1 MKHHLAQFNM
11 KRYKSSFYTLVL
23 SLMLAGCNPIHHE
36 FSGIEQ
42 AHKDFAER
50 RATISDSTYFSVFT
64 PSLNV
69 TQRQALEFLY
79 AYMPLPDI
87 VDYSGDFHLMNVD
100 YALRAREE
108 MPWGKDVPD
117 REFLHFV
124 LPTRVNNEN
133 MDESRRVFYEELKE
147 RVCTLSMH
155 DAVLEVNHWCHEK
168 VTYQPSD
175 ARTSSPLASVRT
187 AFGRCGEE
195 STFTVAALRAVGIPA
210 RQVYTPRWAHTDSN
224 HAWVEAWVDG
234 KWRFLGACE
243 PEAVLDLG
251 WFNAPASRG
260 MLMHTKAFG
269 HYEGPEEVVGRTACY
284 TEINVTEGYAP
295 TGVAT
300 VRVTDDAGNPVQ
312 TEVEFKIFN
321 YAEFYTAAKKPT
333 NSDGVATLTT
343 GKGDLLAWATKDGKF
358 GFAKVSVGDQ
368 TDTIDVIL
376 NKTSGYTAQVEM
388 DIVPP
393 TERNTVPEQTEAQIA
408 HNKWRFAQEDSIR
421 NAYIATFITSDT
433 VASLAQA
440 WGLNNEALQTVM
452 KEARGNYQAVRDFLA
467 QTPNEERQL
476 ALRLLQII
484 AEKDRRDVPTNVLHD
499 HLKHTPREQTLR
511 QDLFENYVLNPRISN
526 ELLTPYKQFFREA
539 LDSALVATYK
549 AQPSLWEAWCRD
561 SIQIDNVWNPQ
572 ALCMSPEGVW
582 KMRQTDKHSR
592 DIFFVAVA
600 RSMGIPA
607 RIDAVT
613 GKTQYWQ
620 ANGWKDAQL
629 SVESESEVKNAPWGI
644 LQASYKSSPHLDNP
658 KYHTHFSISKIVDGH
673 LVVQNYDRND
683 TWASLLK
690 KGLMLDAGDYLMV
703 SGTRMA
709 DGSVLAHLNFVS
721 IPEWGRVRTELIQ
734 RHNEEGLQV
743 IGNFNSENLFF
754 DLETKTERSI
764 LSATGRGYY
773 ILALIAPNSEPTN
786 HFLRD
791 IAPYKKAFEQW
802 GQKMVLLFADAS
814 EAERFQKNDFV
825 DLPNNIVW
833 GTDIR
838 QSNFNEIY
846 TNMKLTNSTRPV
858 IIVADTFNRIVF
870 ISQGYS
876 IGLGEQLYKVIN
888 KLN

>member
-1 MKHHLAQFNM
+1 MK
-11 KRYKSSFYTLVL
+11 KYKYSFYSVVL
-23 SLMLAGCNPIHHE
+23 GVLLAGCNPIHHE
-36 FSGIEQ
+36 FSDLEQ
-42 AHKDFAER
+42 ASKDFVER
-50 RATISDSTYFSVFT
+50 RATIADSTLFSVFT

-87 VDYSGDFHLMNVD
+87 VDYPGEFHLMNVD
-100 YALRAREE
+100 YALKAREE
-108 MPWGKDVPD
+108 MPWGKHVPD

-124 LPTRVNNEN
+124 LPVRVNNEN

-168 VTYQPSD
+168 VTYTPSD

-187 AFGRCGEE
+187 AYGRCGEE

-260 MLMHTKAFG
+260 MLMHTKVFG
-269 HYEGPEEVVGRTACY
+269 NYSGPEEVVGRTACY

-295 TGVAT
+295 TAT
-300 VRVTDDAGNPVQ
+300 AIVRVKDEAGDPVE
-312 TEVEFKIFN
+312 TEVEFKIYN
-321 YAEFYTAAKKPT
+321 YSEFYTAAKKMS
-333 NSDGVATLTT
+333 NDEGIATLTT
-343 GKGDLLAWATKDGKF
+343 GKGDMLAWAAKEGKF
-358 GFAKVSVGDQ
+358 GFAKVHVTDE

-376 NKTSGYTAQVEM
+376 DKGPGYTAMLEM

-393 TERNTVPEQTEAQIA
+393 VERNTVPEQTEEQIEQ
-408 HNKWRFAQEDSIR
+408 NKCRFAQEDSIR
-421 NAYIATFITSDT
+421 NAYIATFIKADT
-433 VASLAQA
+433 VAALAQA
-440 WGLNNEALQTVM
+440 WGLDNDVLQTVM
-452 KEARGNYQAVRDFLA
+452 KESRGNYQTLRDFLH
-467 QTPNEERQL
+467 QTPTEERNL
-476 ALRLLQII
+476 ALRLLQVI
-484 AEKDRRDVPTNVLHD
+484 AQKDRRDVSLHVLID
-499 HLKHTPREQTLR
+499 HLKYTPRDANLQ
-511 QDLFENYVLNPRISN
+511 QDVYENYILNPRVSN
-526 ELLTPYKQFFREA
+526 ELLTPYKQFFTDIF
-539 LDSALVATYK
+539 DSARVATYLLEP
-549 AQPSLWEAWCRD
+549 ALWAEWCRD
-561 SIQIDNVWNPQ
+561 SIHIDNVWNPQ

-582 KMRQTDKHSR
+582 NIRQTDKHSR
-592 DIFFVAVA
+592 DIFFVAAA

-613 GKTQYWQ
+613 GKTQFWQ
-620 ANGWKDAQL
+620 DNEWQDAQL
-629 SVESESEVKNAPWGI
+629 DFVGNQMVKHAPKGM
-644 LQASYKSSPHLDNP
+644 LQATYKPTPYLDNP
-658 KYHTHFSISKIVDGH
+658 KYETHFSISKIEDGH
-673 LVVQNYDRND
+673 LVLQNYDYNE

-690 KGLMLDAGDYLMV
+690 KGLWLDAGDYLMV

-721 IPEWGRVRTELIQ
+721 VPENGRTKTELVQ
-734 RHNEEGLQV
+734 RYNEEELQV

-754 DLETKTERSI
+754 DLEAQTQRSL

-791 IAPYKKAFEQW
+791 IAPYKDAFEKW
-802 GQKMVLLFADAS
+802 GQKLVLLFADTS
-814 EAERFQKNDFV
+814 EAERFQKADFAN
-825 DLPNNIVW
+825 LPNTIVW
-833 GTDIR
+833 GTDIN
-838 QSNFNEIY
+838 QTNFNEVY
-846 TNMKLTNSTRPV
+846 TNMKLTNPTRPI

-876 IGLGEQLYKVIN
+876 IGLGEQLSKIIN

>member
-1 MKHHLAQFNM
+1 MK
-11 KRYKSSFYTLVL
+11 KCKYSFYALAF
-23 SLMLAGCNPIHHE
+23 SLLLAGCNPIHHE
-36 FSGIEQ
+36 FSGMEQ
-42 AHKDFAER
+42 ASKDFTER

-64 PSLNV
+64 PSLNI

-87 VDYSGDFHLMNVD
+87 VDYSGEFHLMNVD
-100 YALRAREE
+100 YALKAREE
-108 MPWGKDVPD
+108 MPWGKSVPD

-124 LPTRVNNEN
+124 LPVRVNNEN

-168 VTYQPSD
+168 VTYTPSD

-187 AFGRCGEE
+187 AYGRCGEE

-260 MLMHTKAFG
+260 MLMHTKVFG
-269 HYEGPEEVVGRTACY
+269 NYTGPEEVVGRTACY

-295 TGVAT
+295 TAT
-300 VRVTDDAGNPVQ
+300 AVVRVTDEAGNPVE

-321 YAEFYTAAKKPT
+321 YSEFYTAAKKM
-333 NSDGVATLTT
+333 SDANGIATLTT
-343 GKGDLLAWATKDGKF
+343 GKGDMLAWAAKEGKF
-358 GFAKVSVGDQ
+358 GFAKVRVTDKV
-368 TDTIDVIL
+368 DTIDVVL
-376 NKTSGYTAQVEM
+376 DKGPGYSAMVEM

-393 TERNTVPEQTEAQIA
+393 AERNTVPEQTDEQIEQ
-408 HNKWRFAQEDSIR
+408 NKCRFAQEDSIR
-421 NAYIATFITSDT
+421 NAYIATFITADT
-433 VASLAQA
+433 VATLAEA
-440 WGLNNEALQTVM
+440 WALDHDALQTVM
-452 KEARGNYQAVRDFLA
+452 KESRGNYQALRDFLG
-467 QTPNEERQL
+467 QTPAEERNL

-484 AEKDRRDVPTNVLHD
+484 AQKDRRDVPLNVLHD
-499 HLKHTPREQTLR
+499 HLKFTPRDATLQ
-511 QDLFENYVLNPRISN
+511 QDLWENYVLNPRISN
-526 ELLTPYKQFFREA
+526 ELLTPYKQFFTEL
-539 LDSALVATYK
+539 LDSATVATYK
-549 AQPSLWEAWCRD
+549 AQPSLWAAWCKD
-561 SIQIDNVWNPQ
+561 NIHIDNVWNPQ

-582 KMRQTDKHSR
+582 NVRQTDKHSR
-592 DIFFVAVA
+592 DIFFVATS
-600 RSMGIPA
+600 RSMGIPS

-620 ANGWKDAQL
+620 GAEWQDAQL
-629 SVESESEVKNAPWGI
+629 DSETSDEVMNAPKGI
-644 LQASYKSSPHLDNP
+644 LQASYTPTPYLDNP
-658 KYHTHFSISKIVDGH
+658 KYETHFSISKIEDGR
-673 LVVQNYDRND
+673 LVLQNYDYNE

-690 KGLMLDAGDYLMV
+690 KGLSIDAGDYLMV

-721 IPEWGRVRTELIQ
+721 VPENGKTKTELIQ
-734 RHNEEGLQV
+734 RYNEEELQV
-743 IGNFNSENLFF
+743 IGSFNSENLFY
-754 DLETKTERSI
+754 DLESQTQRSI

-791 IAPYKKAFEQW
+791 IAPYKDAFEKW

-814 EAERFQKNDFV
+814 EAERFQKGDFTN
-825 DLPNNIVW
+825 LPNTIVW
-833 GTDIR
+833 GTDIN
-838 QSNFNEIY
+838 QTNFNEVY
-846 TNMKLTNSTRPV
+846 TNMKLTNPTRPV

-876 IGLGEQLYKVIN
+876 IGLGEQLNNVIN
-888 KLN
+888 KLK

>member
-1 MKHHLAQFNM
+1 MK
-11 KRYKSSFYTLVL
+11 KCKYSFYALAF
-23 SLMLAGCNPIHHE
+23 SLLLAGCNPIHHE
-36 FSGIEQ
+36 FSGMEQ
-42 AHKDFAER
+42 ASKDFTER
-50 RATISDSTYFSVFT
+50 RAAISDSTYFSVFT
-64 PSLNV
+64 PSLNI

-87 VDYSGDFHLMNVD
+87 VDYSGEFHLMNVD
-100 YALRAREE
+100 YALKAREE
-108 MPWGKDVPD
+108 MPWGKSVPD

-124 LPTRVNNEN
+124 LPVRVNNEN

-168 VTYQPSD
+168 VTYTPSD

-187 AFGRCGEE
+187 AYGRCGEE

-260 MLMHTKAFG
+260 MLMHTKVFG
-269 HYEGPEEVVGRTACY
+269 NYTGPEEVVGRTACY

-295 TGVAT
+295 TAT
-300 VRVTDDAGNPVQ
+300 AVVRVTDEAGTPVE

-321 YAEFYTAAKKPT
+321 YSEFYTAAKKM
-333 NSDGVATLTT
+333 SDANGIATLTT
-343 GKGDLLAWATKDGKF
+343 GKGDMLAWAAKEGKF
-358 GFAKVSVGDQ
+358 GFAKVRVTDKV
-368 TDTIDVIL
+368 DTIDVVL
-376 NKTSGYTAQVEM
+376 DKGPGYSAMVEM

-393 TERNTVPEQTEAQIA
+393 AERNTVPEQTEAQIEQ
-408 HNKWRFAQEDSIR
+408 NKCRFAQEDSIR
-421 NAYIATFITSDT
+421 NAYIATFITADT
-433 VASLAQA
+433 VATLAEA
-440 WGLNNEALQTVM
+440 WALDHDALQTVM
-452 KEARGNYQAVRDFLA
+452 KESRGNYQALRDFLG
-467 QTPNEERQL
+467 QTPAEERNL

-484 AEKDRRDVPTNVLHD
+484 AQKDRRDVPLNVLHD
-499 HLKHTPREQTLR
+499 HLKFTPRDATLQ
-511 QDLFENYVLNPRISN
+511 QDLWENYVLNPRISN
-526 ELLTPYKQFFREA
+526 ELLTPYKQFFTEL
-539 LDSALVATYK
+539 LDSTTVATYK
-549 AQPSLWEAWCRD
+549 AQPSLWAAWCKD
-561 SIQIDNVWNPQ
+561 NILIDNVWNPQ

-582 KMRQTDKHSR
+582 NVRQTDKHSR
-592 DIFFVAVA
+592 DIFFVAAA
-600 RSMGIPA
+600 RSMGIPS

-620 ANGWKDAQL
+620 GTEWQDAQL
-629 SVESESEVKNAPWGI
+629 DGETSDEVKNAPKGI
-644 LQASYKSSPHLDNP
+644 LQATYTPTPYLDNP
-658 KYHTHFSISKIVDGH
+658 KYETHFSISKIEDGR
-673 LVVQNYDRND
+673 LVLQNYDYNE

-690 KGLMLDAGDYLMV
+690 KGLSIDAGDYLMV

-721 IPEWGRVRTELIQ
+721 VPGNGKTKTELIQ
-734 RHNEEGLQV
+734 RYNEEELQV
-743 IGNFNSENLFF
+743 IGSFNSENLFF
-754 DLETKTERSI
+754 DLESQTQRSL

-773 ILALIAPNSEPTN
+773 VLALIAPNSEPTN

-791 IAPYKKAFEQW
+791 IAPYKDAFEKW

-814 EAERFQKNDFV
+814 EAERFQKGDFTN
-825 DLPNNIVW
+825 LPNTIVW
-833 GTDIR
+833 GTDIN
-838 QSNFNEIY
+838 QTNFNEVY
-846 TNMKLTNSTRPV
+846 TNIKLTNSTRPV

-876 IGLGEQLYKVIN
+876 IGLGEQLNNVIN
-888 KLN
+888 KLK

>member
-1 MKHHLAQFNM
+1 MK
-11 KRYKSSFYTLVL
+11 KCKYSFYALAF
-23 SLMLAGCNPIHHE
+23 SLLLAGCNPIHHE
-36 FSGIEQ
+36 FSGMEQ
-42 AHKDFAER
+42 ASKDFTER
-50 RATISDSTYFSVFT
+50 RAAISDSTYFSVFT
-64 PSLNV
+64 PSLNI

-87 VDYSGDFHLMNVD
+87 VDYSGEFHLMNVD
-100 YALRAREE
+100 YALKAREE
-108 MPWGKDVPD
+108 MPWGTSVPD

-124 LPTRVNNEN
+124 LPVRVNNEN

-168 VTYQPSD
+168 VTYTPSD

-187 AFGRCGEE
+187 AYGRCGEE

-260 MLMHTKAFG
+260 MLMHTKVFG
-269 HYEGPEEVVGRTACY
+269 NYSGPEEVVGRTACY

-295 TGVAT
+295 TAT
-300 VRVTDDAGNPVQ
+300 AVVRVTDEAGKPVE

-321 YAEFYTAAKKPT
+321 YSEFYTAAKKM
-333 NSDGVATLTT
+333 SDANGIATLTT
-343 GKGDLLAWATKDGKF
+343 GKGDMLAWAAKEGKF
-358 GFAKVSVGDQ
+358 GFAKVRVTDKV
-368 TDTIDVIL
+368 DTIDVVL
-376 NKTSGYTAQVEM
+376 DKGPGYSAMVEM

-393 TERNTVPEQTEAQIA
+393 AERNTVPEQTDEQIEQ
-408 HNKWRFAQEDSIR
+408 NKCRFAQEDSIR
-421 NAYIATFITSDT
+421 NAYIATFITADT
-433 VASLAQA
+433 VATLAEA
-440 WGLNNEALQTVM
+440 WALDHDALQTVM
-452 KEARGNYQAVRDFLA
+452 KESRGNYQALRDFLG
-467 QTPNEERQL
+467 QTPAEERNL

-484 AEKDRRDVPTNVLHD
+484 APKDRRDVPLNVLHD
-499 HLKHTPREQTLR
+499 HLKFTPRDATLQ
-511 QDLFENYVLNPRISN
+511 QDLWENYVLNPRISN
-526 ELLTPYKQFFREA
+526 ELLTPYKQFFTEL
-539 LDSALVATYK
+539 LDSATVATYK
-549 AQPSLWEAWCRD
+549 AQPSLWATWCKD
-561 SIQIDNVWNPQ
+561 NIHIDNVWNPQ

-582 KMRQTDKHSR
+582 NVRQTDKHSR
-592 DIFFVAVA
+592 DIFFVATS
-600 RSMGIPA
+600 RSMGIPS

-620 ANGWKDAQL
+620 GAEWQDAQL
-629 SVESESEVKNAPWGI
+629 DSETSDEVKNAPKGI
-644 LQASYKSSPHLDNP
+644 LQATYTPTPYLDNP
-658 KYHTHFSISKIVDGH
+658 KYETHFSISKIEDGR
-673 LVVQNYDRND
+673 LVLQNYDYNE

-690 KGLMLDAGDYLMV
+690 KGLSIDAGDYLMV

-721 IPEWGRVRTELIQ
+721 VPENGKTKTELIQ
-734 RHNEEGLQV
+734 RYNEEELQV
-743 IGNFNSENLFF
+743 IGSFNSENLFF
-754 DLETKTERSI
+754 DLESQTQRSI

-773 ILALIAPNSEPTN
+773 VLALIAPNSEPTN

-791 IAPYKKAFEQW
+791 IAPYKDAFEKW
-802 GQKMVLLFADAS
+802 GKKMVLLFADAS
-814 EAERFQKNDFV
+814 EAERFQKGDFAN
-825 DLPNNIVW
+825 LPNTIVW
-833 GTDIR
+833 GTDIN
-838 QSNFNEIY
+838 QTNFNEVY
-846 TNMKLTNSTRPV
+846 TNMKLTNPTRPV

-876 IGLGEQLYKVIN
+876 IGLGEQLNNVIN
-888 KLN
+888 KLK

>member
-1 MKHHLAQFNM
+1 MK
-11 KRYKSSFYTLVL
+11 KCKYSFYALAF
-23 SLMLAGCNPIHHE
+23 SLLLAGCNPIHHE
-36 FSGIEQ
+36 FSGMEQ
-42 AHKDFAER
+42 ASKDFTER
-50 RATISDSTYFSVFT
+50 RAAISDSTYFSVFT
-64 PSLNV
+64 PSLNI

-87 VDYSGDFHLMNVD
+87 VDYSGEFHLMNVD
-100 YALRAREE
+100 YALKAREE
-108 MPWGKDVPD
+108 MPWGKSVPD

-124 LPTRVNNEN
+124 LPVRVNNEN

-168 VTYQPSD
+168 VTYTPSD

-187 AFGRCGEE
+187 AYGRCGEE

-260 MLMHTKAFG
+260 MLMHTKVFG
-269 HYEGPEEVVGRTACY
+269 NYTGPEEVVGRTACY

-295 TGVAT
+295 TAT
-300 VRVTDDAGNPVQ
+300 AVVRVTDEAGKPVE

-321 YAEFYTAAKKPT
+321 YSEFYTAAKKM
-333 NSDGVATLTT
+333 SDANGIATLTT
-343 GKGDLLAWATKDGKF
+343 GKGDMLAWAAKEGKF
-358 GFAKVSVGDQ
+358 GFAKVRVTDKV
-368 TDTIDVIL
+368 DTIDVVL
-376 NKTSGYTAQVEM
+376 DKGPGYSAMVEM

-393 TERNTVPEQTEAQIA
+393 AERNTVPEQTDEQIEQ
-408 HNKWRFAQEDSIR
+408 NKCRFAQEDSIR
-421 NAYIATFITSDT
+421 NAYIATFITADT
-433 VASLAQA
+433 VATLAEA
-440 WGLNNEALQTVM
+440 WALDHDALQTVM
-452 KEARGNYQAVRDFLA
+452 KESRGNYQALRDFLG
-467 QTPNEERQL
+467 QTPAEERNL

-484 AEKDRRDVPTNVLHD
+484 APKDRRDVPLNVLHD
-499 HLKHTPREQTLR
+499 HLKFTPRDATLQ
-511 QDLFENYVLNPRISN
+511 QDLWENYVLNPRISN
-526 ELLTPYKQFFREA
+526 ELLTPYKQFFTKL
-539 LDSALVATYK
+539 LDSTTVATYK
-549 AQPSLWEAWCRD
+549 AQPSLWAAWCKD
-561 SIQIDNVWNPQ
+561 NIHIDNVWNPQ
-572 ALCMSPEGVW
+572 VLCMSPEGVW
-582 KMRQTDKHSR
+582 NVRQTDKHSR
-592 DIFFVAVA
+592 DIFFVATS
-600 RSMGIPA
+600 RSMGIPS

-620 ANGWKDAQL
+620 GAEWQDAQL
-629 SVESESEVKNAPWGI
+629 DSETSDEVKNAPKGI
-644 LQASYKSSPHLDNP
+644 LQATYTPTPYLDNP
-658 KYHTHFSISKIVDGH
+658 KYETHFSISKIEDGR
-673 LVVQNYDRND
+673 LVLQNYDYNE

-690 KGLMLDAGDYLMV
+690 KGLSIDAGDYLMV

-721 IPEWGRVRTELIQ
+721 VPENGKTKTELIQ
-734 RHNEEGLQV
+734 RYNEEELQV
-743 IGNFNSENLFF
+743 IGSFNSENLFF
-754 DLETKTERSI
+754 DLESQTQRSI

-773 ILALIAPNSEPTN
+773 VLALIAPNSEPTN

-791 IAPYKKAFEQW
+791 IAPYKDAFEKW

-814 EAERFQKNDFV
+814 EAERFQKGDFTN
-825 DLPNNIVW
+825 LPNTIVW
-833 GTDIR
+833 GTDIN
-838 QSNFNEIY
+838 QTNFNEVY
-846 TNMKLTNSTRPV
+846 TNMKLTNPTRPV

-876 IGLGEQLYKVIN
+876 IGLGEQLNNVIN
-888 KLN
+888 KLK

>member
-1 MKHHLAQFNM
+1 M
-11 KRYKSSFYTLVL
+11 KSSSTTFYALAL
-23 SLMLAGCNPIHHE
+23 GLLLAGCNPSNHE
-36 FSGIEQ
+36 FTGVEQ
-42 AHKDFAER
+42 ASKNFAAR
-50 RATISDSTYFSVFT
+50 RTTIADSTYFSVFT

-87 VDYSGDFHLMNVD
+87 IDYSGDFHLMNVN
-100 YALRAREE
+100 YALKAREE
-108 MPWGKDVPD
+108 MPWGKQVPD

-124 LPTRVNNEN
+124 LPVRVNNEN

-168 VTYQPSD
+168 VTYTPSD

-187 AFGRCGEE
+187 AYGRCGEE

-234 KWRFLGACE
+234 EWRFLGACE

-260 MLMHTKAFG
+260 MLMHTKVFG

-295 TGVAT
+295 TAT
-300 VRVTDDAGNPVQ
+300 AVVRVQDAEGNPVE
-312 TEVEFKIFN
+312 TEVEFKIYN
-321 YAEFYTAAKKPT
+321 YSEFYTAAKKST
-333 NSDGVATLTT
+333 NAEGIATLTT
-343 GKGDLLAWATKDGKF
+343 GKGDLLAWAAKDGKY
-358 GFAKVSVGDQ
+358 GFAKVRVDSEV
-368 TDTIDVIL
+368 DTVDVVL
-376 NKTSGYTAQVEM
+376 DKGSGYTAMLEM

-393 TERNTVPEQTEAQIA
+393 TERNTVPEQTPEQIEQ
-408 HNKWRFAQEDSIR
+408 NKCRFAQEDSIR
-421 NAYIATFITSDT
+421 NAYIATFITTDT

-440 WGLNNEALQTVM
+440 WNLDNAALQTVM
-452 KEARGNYQAVRDFLA
+452 KESRGNYQALRDFLT
-467 QTPNEERQL
+467 QTPEAERAL
-476 ALRLLQII
+476 ALRLLQVI
-484 AEKDRRDVPTNVLHD
+484 APKDRRDVPTDVLHD
-499 HLKHTPREQTLR
+499 HLKFTPRDTDDEA
-511 QDLFENYVLNPRISN
+511 LFEAYILNPRVSN
-526 ELLTPYKQFFREA
+526 ELLTPYKQFFAEA
-539 LDSALVATYK
+539 LDSISVAGYK
-549 AQPSLWEAWCRD
+549 SQPSLWADWCREN
-561 SIQIDNVWNPQ
+561 IAIDNVWNPQ
-572 ALCMSPEGVW
+572 ALCMSPVGVW
-582 KMRQTDKHSR
+582 NIRQTDRHSR
-592 DIFFVAVA
+592 DIFFVAAA

-607 RIDAVT
+607 RIDPVT
-613 GKTQYWQ
+613 GKTQYWNEKAWQ
-620 ANGWKDAQL
+620 DAHL
-629 SVESESEVKNAPWGI
+629 DVADTTESAVSASQGI
-644 LQASYKSSPHLDNP
+644 LQATYKPTPYLENP
-658 KYHTHFSISKIVDGH
+658 KYETHFTLSKIENGR
-673 LVVQNYDRND
+673 LVLQNYDYNE

-690 KGLMLDAGDYLMV
+690 KGLTLDAGDYLMV

-721 IPEWGRVRTELIQ
+721 VPEKGKVRTELIQ

-743 IGNFNSENLFF
+743 IGDFNSENLFY
-754 DLETKTERSI
+754 DLEAQTERSL

-791 IAPYKKAFEQW
+791 IAPYKEVFEQW

-814 EAERFQKNDFV
+814 EAERFQKGDFAN
-825 DLPNNIVW
+825 LPNTIVW
-833 GTDIR
+833 GTDIN
-838 QSNFNEIY
+838 QANFNEVC
-846 TNMKLTNSTRPV
+846 TNMKLTNPTRPI

-876 IGLGEQLYKVIN
+876 IGLGEQLSKVIN
-888 KLN
+888 KL

>member
-1 MKHHLAQFNM
+1 MK
-11 KRYKSSFYTLVL
+11 KCKYSFYALAF
-23 SLMLAGCNPIHHE
+23 SLLLAGCNPIHHE
-36 FSGIEQ
+36 FSGMEQ
-42 AHKDFAER
+42 ASKDFTER
-50 RATISDSTYFSVFT
+50 RAAISDSTYFSVFT
-64 PSLNV
+64 PSLNI

-87 VDYSGDFHLMNVD
+87 VDYSGEFHLMNVD
-100 YALRAREE
+100 YALKAREE
-108 MPWGKDVPD
+108 MPWGKSVPD

-124 LPTRVNNEN
+124 LPVRVNNEN

-168 VTYQPSD
+168 VTYTPSD

-187 AFGRCGEE
+187 AYGRCGEE

-260 MLMHTKAFG
+260 MLMHTKVFG
-269 HYEGPEEVVGRTACY
+269 NYTGPEEVVGRTACY

-295 TGVAT
+295 TAT
-300 VRVTDDAGNPVQ
+300 AVVRVTDEAGKPVE

-321 YAEFYTAAKKPT
+321 YSEFYTAAKKM
-333 NSDGVATLTT
+333 SDANGIATLTT
-343 GKGDLLAWATKDGKF
+343 GKGDMLAWAAKEGKF
-358 GFAKVSVGDQ
+358 GFAKLRVTDKV
-368 TDTIDVIL
+368 DTIDVVL
-376 NKTSGYTAQVEM
+376 DKGPGYSAMVEM

-393 TERNTVPEQTEAQIA
+393 AERNTVPEQTEAQIEQ
-408 HNKWRFAQEDSIR
+408 NKCRFAQEDSIR
-421 NAYIATFITSDT
+421 NAYIATFITADT
-433 VASLAQA
+433 VATLAEA
-440 WGLNNEALQTVM
+440 WALDNDALQTVM
-452 KEARGNYQAVRDFLA
+452 KESRGNYQALRDFLG
-467 QTPNEERQL
+467 QTPAEERNL

-484 AEKDRRDVPTNVLHD
+484 AQKDRRDVPLNVLHD
-499 HLKHTPREQTLR
+499 HLKFTPRDATLQ
-511 QDLFENYVLNPRISN
+511 QDLWENYVLNPRISN
-526 ELLTPYKQFFREA
+526 ELLTPYKQFFIEL
-539 LDSALVATYK
+539 LDSATVATYK
-549 AQPSLWEAWCRD
+549 AQPSLWAAWCKD
-561 SIQIDNVWNPQ
+561 NIHIDNVWNPQ

-582 KMRQTDKHSR
+582 NVRQTDKHSR
-592 DIFFVAVA
+592 DIFFVATS

-620 ANGWKDAQL
+620 GAEWQDAQL
-629 SVESESEVKNAPWGI
+629 DSETSDAIKNAPKGI
-644 LQASYKSSPHLDNP
+644 LQAKYTPTPYLDNP
-658 KYHTHFSISKIVDGH
+658 KYETHFSISKIEDGR
-673 LVVQNYDRND
+673 LVLQNYDYNE

-690 KGLMLDAGDYLMV
+690 KGLSIDAGDYLMV

-721 IPEWGRVRTELIQ
+721 VPENGKTKTELIQ
-734 RHNEEGLQV
+734 RYNEEELQV
-743 IGNFNSENLFF
+743 IGSFNSENLFF
-754 DLETKTERSI
+754 DLESQTQRSI

-773 ILALIAPNSEPTN
+773 VLALIAPNSEPTN

-791 IAPYKKAFEQW
+791 IAPYKDAFEKW
-802 GQKMVLLFADAS
+802 GKKMVLLFADAS
-814 EAERFQKNDFV
+814 EAERFQKGDFTN
-825 DLPNNIVW
+825 LPNTIVW
-833 GTDIR
+833 GTDIN
-838 QSNFNEIY
+838 QTNFNEVY
-846 TNMKLTNSTRPV
+846 TNMKLTNPTRPV

-876 IGLGEQLYKVIN
+876 IGLGEQLNNVIN
-888 KLN
+888 KLK